1 MSPLA
6 GVLVIPAPASG
17 GSPVEV
23 TISGRSL
30 GRAPLQRVL
39 REGFYSVHF
48 RAGVVTS
55 NQFVVVRRGLAA
67 VLAPPTER

>member
-1 MSPLA
+1 M
-6 GVLVIPAPASG
+6 
-17 GSPVEV
+17 EV
-23 TISGRSL
+23 TIGGRAL
-30 GRAPLQRVL
+30 GTAPLQRVL

-67 VLAPPTER
+67 VLEPPSER